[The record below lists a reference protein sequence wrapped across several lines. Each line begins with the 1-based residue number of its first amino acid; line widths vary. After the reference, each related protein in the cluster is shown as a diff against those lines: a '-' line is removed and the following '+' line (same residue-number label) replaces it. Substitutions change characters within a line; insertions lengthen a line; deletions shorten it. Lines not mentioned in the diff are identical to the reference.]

1 MCCCYAEVV
10 AVREEGGQFDVVP
23 ADVLIDLAPHP
34 RSTSGREIE
43 PSTRSPRLDHL
54 KSTYQIEVRQRCQ
67 QDRQQYAAVVRDYL
81 ERSFKA
87 RINKAQERYMRL
99 MAELGIKPEYKL
111 ATDEAKRHLD
121 DLERSKKERLAG
133 LDRLQI
139 ARTGPVRHLATA
151 MVLPPDVEIATAM
164 RGWGIDTEQLNFLTP
179 RQRKEAAGF
188 DSASPSDLRTHGGT
202 DIRASAP
209 TARR

>member
-1 MCCCYAEVV
+1 M
-10 AVREEGGQFDVVP
+10 
-23 ADVLIDLAPHP
+23 
-34 RSTSGREIE
+34 
-43 PSTRSPRLDHL
+43 
-54 KSTYQIEVRQRCQ
+54 
-67 QDRQQYAAVVRDYL
+67 VRDYL

-151 MVLPPDVEIATAM
+151 MVLPPDVEIANAM
-164 RGWGIDTEQLNFLTP
+164 LDGASNRTGNPPQEGIGCRENRGRRFGRRGFPSELI
-179 RQRKEAAGF
+179 QRVG
-188 DSASPSDLRTHGGT
+188 S
-202 DIRASAP
+202 
-209 TARR
+209 